1 MTDMAPVDEPEYRLA
16 DRPSTSATA
25 VIAAAPDTI
34 WSVVTDI
41 TFPGRHSDEFRG
53 AEWLDGATGPAIGA
67 RFEGRNG
74 NDTMGEW
81 TTVST
86 VTACREPSEFA
97 WAVEDPA
104 DPIAEWGFRLSVV
117 EGGTLVEQWNR
128 LGTAPSGMTVA
139 IAGRPDREHRIIAG
153 RLAQQRRNMV
163 ANLAGIADALG
174 VAIDH
179 R

>member
-1 MTDMAPVDEPEYRLA
+1 MSDTAPVDEPEYRLS
-16 DRPSTSATA
+16 DRPATSATA
-25 VIAAAPDTI
+25 VIAAAPDAI
-34 WSVVTDI
+34 WPIVTDI
-41 TFPGRHSDEFRG
+41 AFPGRHSDEFRG
-53 AEWLDGATGPAIGA
+53 AAWLDGATGPALGA

-74 NDTMGEW
+74 NDAMGEW

-86 VTACREPSEFA
+86 VTVCREPSEFA

-104 DPIAEWGFRLSVV
+104 DPIAEWGFRLSIV

-139 IAGRPDREHRIIAG
+139 IAGRPDKEHRIIAG
-153 RLAQQRRNMV
+153 RLAQQRRNMS

-174 VAIDH
+174 VLIEH